1 MPYILPENVQPD
13 TLLCLKVY
21 IPNDQLYLEAF
32 SGAFND
38 FGRWT
43 QWQRDGTNGAS
54 LAATIWKDA
63 IDYTFANAWLNC
75 GETMDCCQEIL
86 DRLTQIEL
94 GIQGLN
100 NMNINVSSCGCGCG
114 CGGGISQGDLPT
126 QTTDLP
132 IPPIPSSDAPTTPID
147 SWKCDAANQ
156 VWSDWYELFTSFQ
169 ASVIAG
175 DATIAALIAIAGALS
190 VITGGLSVLLAILAG
205 AAGAAAATTIGWV
218 RDWLEANQ
226 DGIVC
231 AIVSASTPAQA
242 SANALA
248 YISAN
253 ASTPL
258 GVTVGFFVKNQLT
271 AVASDTDWNVVFNPG
286 SITISP
292 SLVGSDCSGCS
303 LSTPPEAVAGYEWR
317 RAELLQDVQ
326 ASAYTLTKLIGSTGY
341 RYTAQIT
348 AAATNWDT
356 MIKAVKPTL
365 APGESVVGFTMM
377 VTESFTDG
385 GINDP
390 GNGHVRITGLVTAY
404 DGAPPYRNLIVS
416 SGDGGVHQTALTP
429 AAPWDLLDSVSSSV
443 AAQERTLIHYA
454 RVGTGEIPPGNI
466 TFAVAEVYYA
476 VKLA

>member
-1 MPYILPENVQPD
+1 
-13 TLLCLKVY
+13 
-21 IPNDQLYLEAF
+21 
-32 SGAFND
+32 
-38 FGRWT
+38 
-43 QWQRDGTNGAS
+43 
-54 LAATIWKDA
+54 
-63 IDYTFANAWLNC
+63 
-75 GETMDCCQEIL
+75 MDCCDEIL
-86 DRLTQIEL
+86 NRLTQIEL
-94 GIQGLN
+94 GIEGLN
-100 NMNINVSSCGCGCG
+100 NMNVNISNCGCGCG
-114 CGGGISQGDLPT
+114 CGGGIPQEDLPNQVT
-126 QTTDLP
+126 NLP
-132 IPPIPSSDAPTTPID
+132 IPPVPSSDAPTTPID
-147 SWKCDAANQ
+147 SWKCDSANQ

-175 DATIAALIAIAGALS
+175 DATIAALIAIAGALA

-218 RDWLEANQ
+218 RDWLEANK
-226 DGIVC
+226 DGIIC

-271 AVASDTDWNVVFNPG
+271 AVAGDTDWNVVFNPG

-292 SLVGSDCSGCS
+292 SLVGSSCEGCS

-317 RAELLQDVQ
+317 RAEILQDVQ

-348 AAATNWDT
+348 AAATDWDT
-356 MIKAVKPTL
+356 QIKCVKPTL
-365 APGESVVGFTMM
+365 ASGESVVGFTYM
-377 VTESFTDG
+377 VIESDTSVA
-385 GINDP
+385 INDP
-390 GNGHVRITGLVTAY
+390 GNGHVRVTGQVTAF
-404 DGAPPYRNLIVS
+404 DGAPPYRDLIVS
-416 SGDGGVHQTALTP
+416 SGDGGVHITALTP
-429 AAPWDLLDSVSSSV
+429 AASFDNIDSVSSGV

-454 RVGTGEIPPGNI
+454 RIGVGGTPPGDLSLAI
-466 TFAVAEVYYA
+466 AEIYYA